1 MKCYECAAEIE
12 AGSKFCTDCGAR
24 QEQEIAC
31 RHCDELI
38 PVQSAFCT
46 NCGKPNQPAP
56 IPAEFNAAKDQTR
69 PQLPQSDD
77 FLFLLSEDLV
87 TRLTDKNEAPI
98 CGYQGALLKDGKLLE
113 VLKQSN
119 VTSQD
124 PGSFLGGLWKRAK
137 EFVNREAP
145 SGALGSLEGRVQC
158 FVVMDLGNL
167 PIVSYSHPSPVLG
180 YPNAALRFDFWVE
193 AEDLGLFIQRCAEG
207 RTSLTLLE
215 FKSIATEKLQKL
227 LQQHSADDLLFNWRG
242 HPICDALKTAYG
254 ISTQYSPAAGQTV
267 RRINC
272 DVIKYQGDLSCPSC
286 GYKLPSQ
293 MKFCEDCGN
302 PLSPSVWADGTK
314 YLLTA
319 DGEQVTLK
327 ISFLLDE
334 SGGLYLDNSKV
345 SLDVIQA
352 IGPTIRNKKTA
363 DLMVVDVLPFLS
375 RELSEIL
382 KTTWKGYVTD
392 VLVMDLRTA
401 SEEWFFNSEALLK
414 EELRRIETQRNLLKV
429 DDAQLDVDEAAF
441 ALTMRSLKQCDFEA
455 LEKRRSKLESRKQEA
470 QLEIEE
476 HSLEMGIDLQKEN
489 LEAQLTQTRVERDRN
504 FQRSNVAEDRKDE
517 LDQVA
522 YDTTLEKK
530 LAQHDIDLA
539 NMAADVQSQQ
549 ARSSVDDAT
558 YAKDADLL
566 LRVKEAEML
575 GGVQENL
582 QDRQHS
588 REIDKLRAMAEIE
601 ANMSQQDQL
610 FEMNKIESMKG
621 LDAQQ
626 ILALQAAQL
635 AKTAG
640 GGEATAA
647 LIKAIAESQANA
659 AGAFIKDELY
669 SKMLDMQNKI
679 TEDLVRS
686 HQDAAKLSQNTS
698 DKSMEMIAKVATAS
712 IIKKDQQVV
721 RKETNSEDKN
731 DGQGA
736 MAEVIPCVNPDC
748 DVVFK
753 VKVPKICGNCGTPQN
768 G

>member
-1 MKCYECAAEIE
+1 MKCYKCAAEIE

-46 NCGKPNQPAP
+46 NCGQPNQAAP

-69 PQLPQSDD
+69 QQLPQSDD

-119 VTSQD
+119 ENNQG
-124 PGSFLGGLWKRAK
+124 PESFLGGLWKRAR
-137 EFVNREAP
+137 ELLNREAP
-145 SGALGSLEGRVQC
+145 SGALGSLDGRVQC

-180 YPNAALRFDFWVE
+180 YPNAALKFDFWVE

-207 RTSLTLLE
+207 RTALTLLE

-227 LQQHSADDLLFNWRG
+227 LQQHSADDLFSNWRG

-254 ISTQYSPAAGQTV
+254 ISTQYSPVAGQTV
-267 RRINC
+267 RRIIC
-272 DVIKYQGDLSCPSC
+272 DVIKYQGDVSCPSC
-286 GYKLPSQ
+286 GYQLPTQ
-293 MKFCEDCGN
+293 MKFCEECGN
-302 PLSPSVWADGTK
+302 PLSPSVWVNGTK

-327 ISFLLDE
+327 VSFLLDE
-334 SGGLYLDNSKV
+334 SGGLYLDDSKV
-345 SLDVIQA
+345 SLDVIQV
-352 IGPTIRNKKTA
+352 IGPIIRNQKTA
-363 DLMVVDVLPFLS
+363 DLMVVDVLPSLS

-414 EELRRIETQRNLLKV
+414 EELRRVEAQRNLLKV
-429 DDAQLDVDEAAF
+429 DDAQLDVEEAAF
-441 ALTMRSLKQCDFEA
+441 ALTMRSLKQRDFEA
-455 LEKRRSKLESRKQEA
+455 LEKRRTKLESRKQEA

-489 LEAQLTQTRVERDRN
+489 LEAQHTQTRVERDRN

-522 YDTTLEKK
+522 HDTTLEKK

-539 NMAADVQSQQ
+539 NMAAIVQSQQ

-558 YAKDADLL
+558 YAKDADLFQ
-566 LRVKEAEML
+566 RVKEAEML

-601 ANMSQQDQL
+601 ASMSQQDQL
-610 FEMNKIESMKG
+610 FEMNKIESMKA

-647 LIKAIAESQANA
+647 LIKSIAESQASA
-659 AGAFIKDELY
+659 ASASLKDDLY
-669 SKMLDMQNKI
+669 SKMIEMQKKSSD
-679 TEDLVRS
+679 DLIKA
-686 HQDAAKLSQNTS
+686 HQEAAKIAQSTS
-698 DKSMEMIAKVATAS
+698 EKSMEMLGKVASAPMT
-712 IIKKDQQVV
+712 KKERSSSAKGLDADADE
-721 RKETNSEDKN
+721 KTETT
-731 DGQGA
+731 
-736 MAEVIPCVNPDC
+736 PCVNVDC
-748 DVVFK
+748 ETVFK
-753 VKVPKICGNCGTPQN
+753 GKIPKVCGQCGTPQS
-768 G
+768 